1 MKQPSNKETNPG
13 YKGGKSGAKVKII
26 SGPAVGKTSGNKTS
40 SGKIRL
46 K

>member
-1 MKQPSNKETNPG
+1 MERHTKKEENPG

-26 SGPAVGKTSGNKTS
+26 KGPAVGKTSGNKTS
-40 SGKIRL
+40 GGKSRL